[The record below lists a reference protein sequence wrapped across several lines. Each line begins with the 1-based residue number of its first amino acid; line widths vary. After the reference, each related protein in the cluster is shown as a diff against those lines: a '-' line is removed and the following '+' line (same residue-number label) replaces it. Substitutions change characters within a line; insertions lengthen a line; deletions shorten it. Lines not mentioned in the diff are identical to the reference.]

1 MKRML
6 PAAMLLGLL
15 LTGCSLSGLLP
26 VGEPRAA
33 EQENYYA
40 AATEAAETHYQ
51 PPLLESQNVCLWAR
65 QQLSLKEQQVYDLL
79 AQAAETHDEEPVQVE
94 ASSDQVRRCLLALRI
109 DHPEYYWF
117 DGEATYASSSVPLL
131 GDSTSVTL
139 TYTMDRDTARSYLPQ
154 VEAYTQDCL
163 ATIGDAAT
171 DYDKILGVYRYIIEH
186 TDYVLRVQDQSMIC
200 AMTQHQATCAGY
212 ARTFQY
218 LMLKLNIPCTLI
230 LGTGESGESHGWN
243 AVQCGGEWYQVDVTW
258 GDPLDENGAPGTS
271 LDYTYF
277 MITDWEMYR
286 DHTADRDIPAPVCTA
301 TDYNYYRQAGRQL
314 AAWDS
319 LQYETILRN
328 AAAQGES
335 WVTVRFDRQGDYDTA
350 LRALIDQGGI
360 MTVLENCGIAIP
372 DSGITYSRN
381 DGFLEFSVELSGE
394 S

>member
-1 MKRML
+1 MKRIL
-6 PAAMLLGLL
+6 PAAVLLGLL
-15 LTGCSLSGLLP
+15 LTGCSLSSLLP
-26 VGEPRAA
+26 VGETRAA

-40 AATEAAETHYQ
+40 AATEAAENQYQ
-51 PPLLESQNVCLWAR
+51 PPLLESQSVCLWAR
-65 QQLSLKEQQVYDLL
+65 QQLSIKEQEVYDLL
-79 AQAAETHDEEPVQVE
+79 ARAAENYDEEPVQVE
-94 ASSDQVRRCLLALRI
+94 ASSDQVRRSLLALRI

-117 DGEATYASSSVPLL
+117 DGEATYASASVPLL

-163 ATIGDAAT
+163 ASIADAGT
-171 DYDKILGVYRYIIEH
+171 DYDRILGVYRYIIEH
-186 TDYVLRVQDQSMIC
+186 TDYVQQVQDQSMIC

-212 ARTFQY
+212 ARAFQY

-230 LGTGESGESHGWN
+230 LGTGSGGESHGWN
-243 AVQCGGEWYQVDVTW
+243 AVQCDGEWYQVDVTW
-258 GDPLDENGAPGTS
+258 GDPVDENGAPGTS

-286 DHTADRDIPAPVCTA
+286 DHTPDHDIPAPTCTA
-301 TDYNYYRQAGRQL
+301 TADNYYRRAGRQL
-314 AAWDS
+314 ASWDS
-319 LQYETILRN
+319 LQYESIIRS

-381 DGFLEFSVELSGE
+381 DGFLQFSVELFGE
-394 S
+394 